1 MTWALVSF
9 NLLLN
14 AAIVLLASIA
24 LALGACAL
32 LRIERGR
39 LRALLLCAP
48 LFKAAWEVARG
59 IPRESFFWAK
69 LEGARQELGSFQ
81 VGFGLERPLTPVV
94 NFSLGAL
101 FRGQNYPQSAA
112 DVLAGLLSKRVSPS
126 APVVLGALLGSLVL
140 FGLAR
145 CAWDSWRGFR
155 ARRAILRTA
164 RVVEIRDLGV
174 RKVRLVLSEA
184 WQGVP
189 FAAGLVRPW
198 LCLPARVARALSVEE
213 REAVIAHE
221 LAHLAHHDLLLLS
234 LAQLFSQALSFVPGA
249 RWLVRRVQAECEI
262 AADRRASQY
271 VSPLSLASALVRVA
285 ELSRESVVV
294 STLSFMRPGSSLR
307 VRVQTLLTS
316 PGLAAPPLRVR
327 LGRYALFMLV
337 LAALAR
343 ASLFGNP

>member
-24 LALGACAL
+24 LAFGACAL

-39 LRALLLCAP
+39 LRAFLLSAP

-59 IPRESFFWAK
+59 IPKEAFFWAK
-69 LEGARQELGSFQ
+69 LAGARQELGSFQ
-81 VGFGLERPLTPVV
+81 IGFGLEPPLTPVV

-101 FRGQNYPQSAA
+101 FRGQTYPQSAA
-112 DVLAGLLSKRVSPS
+112 DVLAGLLSKRLSPS
-126 APVVLGALLGSLVL
+126 APVVLGALLGALVL

-145 CAWDSWRGFR
+145 CAWDSWRGLCAR
-155 ARRAILRTA
+155 AAILRRA
-164 RVVEIRDLGV
+164 RLLETRELGV
-174 RKVRLVLSEA
+174 RKVRLVESED
-184 WQGVP
+184 WRGVP
-189 FAAGLVRPW
+189 FAAGLLRPW
-198 LCLPARVARALSVEE
+198 LCLPARVARVLSLEE

-234 LAQLFSQALSFVPGA
+234 SVQLLSQLLFFVPGA

-262 AADRRASQY
+262 AADRRASQH
-271 VSPLSLASALVRVA
+271 VAPLSLASALVRVA
-285 ELSRESVVV
+285 ELSRASAAV
-294 STLSFMRPGSSLR
+294 SALSFVRPGSSLR
-307 VRVQTLLTS
+307 VRVQALLT
-316 PGLAAPPLRVR
+316 PHVLVAPPLPVR

-343 ASLFGNP
+343 ASLLGNS